1 MTNIFLKKQ
10 NPNQAEYKKKV
21 KKSFVIANRDKF
33 QIDEGAHINNQ
44 TQDIKVR
51 RPKQSPVRVVSKK
64 TSLSPQRSLSYSRTI
79 ISFNKV
85 RRPEKEFNDHAIKIL
100 RKTSVPEET
109 LTNFNST
116 LGNTFYRVSPRITEN
131 KSRPDTKASSTQRPI
146 TSGTSRNMQLT
157 KTSFSQINLHRIIN
171 ETKEQ
176 QQQSVPISS
185 RESIVPNRIMNSY
198 ARSMLRSKSTN
209 IVTASFDNPLYHPQD
224 YPDVGV
230 YKYRGIHSNILPQVD
245 LRKFSTVE
253 HERKATDSTRIY
265 NSNSGIPADSIERM
279 RTSSEIEVKTNYM
292 YTGPTHTQYTHF
304 TNQATLEDEALDSLL
319 ASSSDNSAAVTP
331 TVSKP
336 ESEFPISSRLMKNQ
350 ERGNII
356 QYSRLEEIPS
366 RYRSKSFGNNTLKV
380 PGWSSTRKSHMRISN
395 LLDGQKQSYAYDI
408 KPGTKIMPIKRI
420 YIPSKETV

>member
-1 MTNIFLKKQ
+1 MTNILLKKQ

-21 KKSFVIANRDKF
+21 KKSFVIVNRNKF
-33 QIDEGAHINNQ
+33 QIDEGAFVSNQ
-44 TQDIKVR
+44 NHNLKV
-51 RPKQSPVRVVSKK
+51 RPKQSPVRVSQR

-85 RRPEKEFNDHAIKIL
+85 RRLNEETFHDHAIKIL
-100 RKTSVPEET
+100 RKTSIPDET

-116 LGNTFYRVSPRITEN
+116 LGNTFCRVSPRIVEN

-171 ETKEQ
+171 ETNEQ
-176 QQQSVPISS
+176 QQQNVALSN
-185 RESIVPNRIMNSY
+185 REVIIPNRIMNSY

-209 IVTASFDNPLYHPQD
+209 VVTASFDNPLYHPQD

-230 YKYRGIHSNILPQVD
+230 YKYRGIHSSVLPQVD

-253 HERKATDSTRIY
+253 HERKATESTRFY

-292 YTGPTHTQYTHF
+292 YTGPTHTHYTHY
-304 TNQATLEDEALDSLL
+304 TNQATMEDEALDSLL
-319 ASSSDNSAAVTP
+319 ASSSDNSFAVTP
-331 TVSKP
+331 TVSKQ
-336 ESEFPISSRLMKNQ
+336 ESELPVSSRPMRQ
-350 ERGNII
+350 EKANI
-356 QYSRLEEIPS
+356 QYSKIEELPS
-366 RYRSKSFGNNTLKV
+366 RYRSKSFGNSLKV
-380 PGWSSTRKSHMRISN
+380 PGWSSSKGSHMRISN
-395 LLDGQKQSYAYDI
+395 LLDSKQSSYGYDV
-408 KPGTKIMPIKRI
+408 KPGTKTLPIKRI
-420 YIPSKETV
+420 YIPSKDTV